1 MTAGVRVPA
10 AQARPGC
17 DHGND
22 PTGEL
27 AGGQQLARM
36 SVACQAGHKTDVWL
50 VTRSITSHYGVDMR
64 VNHGRGAYHW
74 G

>member
-36 SVACQAGHKTDVWL
+36 SVLAKRGTKRTAGSLPDPS
-50 VTRSITSHYGVDMR
+50 RAHYGVDMR